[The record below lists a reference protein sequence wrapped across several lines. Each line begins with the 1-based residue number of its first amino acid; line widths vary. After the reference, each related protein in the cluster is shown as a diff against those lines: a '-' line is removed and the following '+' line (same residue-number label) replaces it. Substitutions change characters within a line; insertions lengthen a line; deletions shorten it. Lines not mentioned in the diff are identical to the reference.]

1 MVVVSKP
8 AECEAVSS
16 LLETDIVTA
25 TVVVKLC
32 VSDHISCRCR
42 VDVIVSEAE
51 SDIASAL
58 AVSEHDAV
66 DDIVAVTLSE

>member
-1 MVVVSKP
+1 MVVVSRP
-8 AECEAVSS
+8 AECEAVLS

-25 TVVVKLC
+25 AVVVTLC

-58 AVSEHDAV
+58 AVNEDDAV
-66 DDIVAVTLSE
+66 NDIVSVIIEE